1 MKGSILTNYTHDFA
15 EQDPTGEDSC
25 VAMTFHPLATEA
37 ILQMA
42 YYPINALRVGKLKGA
57 LARWLTTRMSH
68 NYRQARRNGWIDG
81 DGYHISLETILA
93 ERGLNKE
100 KRLRNNLDSVRG
112 ALAEMREEKILYQPR
127 PYEEKLTLAAGRG
140 GRKIV
145 GAVWTLYPSH
155 EFVEEIIRG
164 NEEMLEK
171 KQLGQPESR
180 GSPAGPELWDSTSRE
195 K

>member
-1 MKGSILTNYTHDFA
+1 MSICYR
-15 EQDPTGEDSC
+15 
-25 VAMTFHPLATEA
+25 
-37 ILQMA
+37 
-42 YYPINALRVGKLKGA
+42 YP
-57 LARWLTTRMSH
+57 
-68 NYRQARRNGWIDG
+68 NYRQARRNAWIDG
-81 DGYHISLETILA
+81 EGYHISLETILA

-112 ALAEMREEKILYQPR
+112 ALAEMKEEKILYQPR

-164 NEEMLEK
+164 NEQMVEA
-171 KQLGQPESR
+171 KQLGQPESQ
-180 GSPAGPELWDSTSRE
+180 GSPGGPDLWDSTSRE